1 MAQPIAWNQTGDTAY
16 TWYTD
21 YDLVKILPT
30 AKTLSYNEVTAYYPV
45 TARTDSNVEVRA
57 QGSVNFTYRLVETHD
72 PDFNTHQLFIDTED
86 NNTERQ
92 QVSGIKIVAY
102 SGSSAYSASTV
113 LTKNPPDI
121 QKDMYLLYNS
131 VTATSADTAVT
142 VGVITQNC
150 VFDRLTYVASGSWDP
165 EPALTKSGNSIMAS
179 FSPNTGQ
186 SRSASYRIVLY
197 DTDNNRYNANFVLVQ
212 EEAAAPEPEPPS
224 SGDSGDSGY
233 TWYTDDQVLKIQPTA
248 RTLAYDE
255 RTAYYPV
262 TARTLSNIEV
272 RSSGDVSFTYQL
284 IPTYDPDYNT
294 HQLYLYTEDN
304 TGDTRQESTVE
315 IVGYTGSS
323 AYSATTLLFKNP
335 ESHAYLTASPN
346 PVNVNGARNTVT
358 VYLTTTNCERSV
370 EDELTGNTQLAA
382 WVGVERLSSTAISF
396 TIQANT
402 GNTSRSTYYMAY
414 GRNPDNQLVY
424 CRIDINQDTDSNAI
438 TITPSRSSLS
448 KAAGSFTC
456 TINSTLDGAFT
467 FSASPWMNITR
478 YSAATQH
485 SGTLYIDYSENLNA
499 WPRTGEIRVFQQ
511 VSVSPYT
518 LSASTT
524 VSQAINSGDSA
535 TLTVTPTTATVNRQ
549 AGAYEFEVTYNGLA
563 SVPGVIEGEGNMNI
577 VSYTYSEGLFTV
589 TYGANNTSVD
599 KSKTFY
605 VTGTSM
611 QGNIL
616 SVEVKLH
623 QTGLGIPVAPVWRDY
638 VLDMATPGLGYV
650 DYIITF
656 NGEQVYTG
664 RSYAYPGATGATIFF
679 NQLVKNFLSNMIS
692 FEPGYQTI
700 TDWLGNFTIT
710 SPQIGNISSVAFYED
725 YSYENRQ
732 MTNIMSLNNPIT
744 HEVPEGGLVPL
755 SFFVTGETGTV
766 QIRTNKRINE

>member
-16 TWYTD
+16 TWYAD
-21 YDLVKILPT
+21 YTLLKVLPT
-30 AKTLSYNEVTAYYPV
+30 ARTLAYNEVTAYYPV
-45 TARTDSNVEVRA
+45 TAHTFSDIEVRY
-57 QGSVNFTYRLVETHD
+57 QGSVSFTYRLVPTYD
-72 PDFNTHQLFIDTED
+72 PDYNSHQLFIDTE
-86 NNTERQ
+86 NNTGDRQ
-92 QVSGIKIVAY
+92 QVSVIKLVAY
-102 SGSSAYSASTV
+102 SGSSAYSATTV
-113 LTKNPPDI
+113 VTKNPADI
-121 QKDMYLLYNS
+121 QKNIYLLYNA
-131 VTATSADTAVT
+131 VTATSADTQIS

-150 VFDRLTYVASGSWDP
+150 VFDRFTYLATGSWDP
-165 EPALTKSGNSIMAS
+165 TPPLTKDGNSIVAS
-179 FSPNTGQ
+179 FTPNTGQ
-186 SRSASYRIVLY
+186 SRGANYRITLY
-197 DTDNNRYNANFVLVQ
+197 DTDNNRYNAQLVIMQ
-212 EEAAAPEPEPPS
+212 EEAAEPEPEPPS

-233 TWYTDDQVLKIQPTA
+233 TWYTDDQVLKILPTA

-262 TARTLSNIEV
+262 TARTISNLEV
-272 RSSGDVSFTYQL
+272 RSTGDVDFTYQL
-284 IPTYDPDYNT
+284 IPTYDEEYNS
-294 HQLYLYTEDN
+294 HQLYVYTENN
-304 TGDTRQESTVE
+304 TGDTRQESTIE
-315 IVGYTGSS
+315 IVGYNGSS
-323 AYSATTLLFKNP
+323 AYSASTLLFKNP
-335 ESHAYLTASPN
+335 ESHAYITASPN
-346 PVNVNGARNTVT
+346 PVNVSGARNVVS
-358 VYLTTTNCERSV
+358 VYLTMTNCERSV
-370 EDELTGNTQLAA
+370 NDELTGNTQLAS

-396 TIQANT
+396 TIQANGT
-402 GNTSRSTYYMAY
+402 DSPRSTYYMVY

-424 CRIDINQDTDSNAI
+424 CRIDINQDTESNAI

-456 TINSTLDGAFT
+456 AISSTLDGSFT

-478 YSAATQH
+478 YSASSQH
-485 SGTLYIDYSENLNA
+485 SGTLYVDYYENNNA

-524 VSQAINSGDSA
+524 ISQAINSGDSA

-549 AGAYEFEVTYNGLA
+549 AGSYEFEVRYNGLA

-577 VSYTYSEGLFTV
+577 TSYNYSEGIFTV
-589 TYGANNTSVD
+589 SYGANNTSVD
-599 KSKTFY
+599 KNKTFY

-616 SVEVKLH
+616 SIEVKLH
-623 QTGLGIPVAPVWRDY
+623 QTGLGIPCAPVWRDY

-679 NQLVKNFLSNMIS
+679 NQLVKNFLSNTIS
-692 FEPGYQTI
+692 FDPGYQTI

-710 SPQIGNISSVAFYED
+710 SPQLGNIASVAFYED

-732 MTNIMSLNNPIT
+732 MTNIMTLNNPIT

-766 QIRTNKRINE
+766 QIRTNKRIE